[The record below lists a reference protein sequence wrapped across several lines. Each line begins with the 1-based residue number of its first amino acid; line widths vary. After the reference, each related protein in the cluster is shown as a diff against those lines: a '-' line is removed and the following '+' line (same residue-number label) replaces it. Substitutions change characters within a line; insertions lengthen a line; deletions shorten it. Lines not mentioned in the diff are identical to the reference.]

1 MWDNGGVVWEA
12 KILNFGRENSK
23 VHLRFISRW
32 PSQYIVPSL
41 NIIKNSESD
50 CHAQIFYITGLGHH
64 IYQKSGTDCE
74 NLALFTAA
82 QKQIFFSVKLNCI
95 SRYFCLHYLHIYY
108 CMEGKKLVK
117 FNFTNF
123 FCILGRLVPDYLGD
137 FFFASKEVGTI
148 G

>member
-82 QKQIFFSVKLNCI
+82 QKQIFFSWNWIAFHDIFASTTCI
-95 SRYFCLHYLHIYY
+95 YTTAWREKTCKIQFHEFFLHTWS
-108 CMEGKKLVK
+108 VSA
-117 FNFTNF
+117 
-123 FCILGRLVPDYLGD
+123 RLFGW

>member
-82 QKQIFFSVKLNCI
+82 QKQIFFFREI
-95 SRYFCLHYLHIYY
+95 ELHFTIFLPPLPAYILLHGGKKTCKIQFHEFFLHIWS
-108 CMEGKKLVK
+108 VSA
-117 FNFTNF
+117 
-123 FCILGRLVPDYLGD
+123 RLFGW